1 MEGGRLE
8 AVRPM
13 RGELSILCG
22 VDDGLHQCGMCDE
35 HDNHKGIV
43 SLPYTARTMPEIYSE
58 CLIYI
63 LTYSIL
69 KIVFWRCVLLIHKIF
84 YSTGQMRKL
93 RARNMPSC
101 RNVNGGD
108 GV

>member
-63 LTYSIL
+63 D
-69 KIVFWRCVLLIHKIF
+69 LLHPQNCF
-84 YSTGQMRKL
+84 LEMCT
-93 RARNMPSC
+93 
-101 RNVNGGD
+101 VNT
-108 GV
+108 